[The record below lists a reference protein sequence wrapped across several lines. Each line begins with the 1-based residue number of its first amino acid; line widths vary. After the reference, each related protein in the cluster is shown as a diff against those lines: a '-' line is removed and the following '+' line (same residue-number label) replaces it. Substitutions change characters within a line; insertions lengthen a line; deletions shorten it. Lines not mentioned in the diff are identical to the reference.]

1 MFERFTDRARR
12 VIVLAQEEARM
23 LNHNYIGTEH
33 ILLGLIHEGEG
44 VAAKALES
52 MGISLDDVRR
62 EVEEIIGHGS
72 QPHTG
77 HIPFTPRA
85 KKVLE
90 LSLREGLQMGHKY
103 IGTEFLLLG
112 LIREGDGVAAQVLI
126 KLGADLPR
134 VRQQVI
140 QLLSGYEGGE
150 GQNPESPQ
158 QGQPGFAGAGAGPR
172 AGGGPQGGER
182 SNSLVLDQFGRNL
195 TAAAKEGK
203 LDPVV
208 GRDKEIER
216 VMQVLS
222 RRTKNNPV
230 LIGEPGVG
238 KTAVVE
244 GLALDIANGKVPET
258 LKDKQVYSLD
268 LGSLVA
274 GSRYRGDFEER
285 LKKVLKEINQRG
297 DIILFIDEIH
307 TIVGAGAA
315 EGAID
320 AASLLKPKL
329 ARGELQ
335 TIGATTLDEYRKH
348 IEKDAALERRFQPVQ
363 VPEPS
368 VELSVEILKGLRDR
382 YEAHHRVSITDGA
395 LEAAA
400 RLSDRYINDRY
411 LPDKAVDLID
421 EAGARMRIRRMTA
434 PESIRKV
441 DEQIAEVRREKEA
454 AIDAQDFEKAA
465 GLRDN
470 ERTLTE
476 ERSEKEKQWRSGDL
490 EEIAEVGEEQIAE
503 VLGSWT
509 GIPVFKLTEKES
521 SRLLHMEDELHKRI
535 IGQDEA
541 VKTVSRAIRRTRA
554 GLKDPKRPSGSF
566 IFAGPSGVG
575 KTELSKALA
584 EFLFGEE
591 DALIQIDM
599 GEFHDRFT
607 ASRLFGA
614 PPGYV
619 GYEEGGQLTEKVRR
633 KPFSVVL
640 FDEIEKAHKEIYNT
654 LLQVLEEGRLTDGQG
669 RVVDFKNTVLIFTSN
684 LGTQDISKPVGM
696 GFSGETED
704 DDAARYERMKQ
715 KVNDE
720 LKKHFRP
727 EFLNRIDDTVIFHQL
742 TREQIVQMVEL
753 LIGRVEKALEEKDM
767 GIELSEKAKNLLAQR
782 GFDPVLGARPL
793 RRTIQREIEDAMSE
807 KILFGELGAGEIV
820 HVDVEGWDGESK
832 DTDKATFTFT
842 PHPKPL
848 PEEHFGDM
856 AVETAEAVKDVEDAA
871 DGDVP
876 ESDTVSD
883 EELDK
888 LRESGER
895 LPETPEPGRLNGD
908 EGEEG
913 DGPAGGAQQQRER

>member
-12 VIVLAQEEARM
+12 VIVLAQEEARG

-52 MGISLDDVRR
+52 MGISLEAVRQ
-62 EVEEIIGHGS
+62 EVEEIIGQGTE
-72 QPHTG
+72 PPVG

-112 LIREGDGVAAQVLI
+112 LIREGEGVAAQVLV

-140 QLLSGYEGGE
+140 QLLSGYEGGDS
-150 GQNPESPQ
+150 PENTSNDSND
-158 QGQPGFAGAGAGPR
+158 AIGAGAGPGASSSR
-172 AGGGPQGGER
+172 GSRGAGER
-182 SNSLVLDQFGRNL
+182 STSLVLDQFGRNL
-195 TAAAKEGK
+195 TQAAKEGK

-208 GRDKEIER
+208 GREQEIER
-216 VMQVLS
+216 IMQVLS

-244 GLALDIANGKVPET
+244 GLALDIVNGKVPET

-307 TIVGAGAA
+307 TLVGAGAA

-368 VELSVEILKGLRDR
+368 VEMTINILKGLRDR

-395 LEAAA
+395 LTAAA
-400 RLSDRYINDRY
+400 NLSDRYINDRF

-421 EAGARMRIRRMTA
+421 EAGARMRIKRMTA
-434 PESIRKV
+434 PEGIREM
-441 DEQIAEVRREKEA
+441 DERITKVRRQKEA

-465 GLRDN
+465 GLRDQ
-470 ERTLTE
+470 ERQLTE
-476 ERSEKEKQWRSGDL
+476 ERREKEKQWRAGELDD
-490 EEIAEVGEEQIAE
+490 IAEVGEEQIAE
-503 VLGSWT
+503 VLAHWT
-509 GIPVFKLTEKES
+509 GIPVFKLTEEES
-521 SRLLHMEDELHKRI
+521 SRLLNMEDELHKRI
-535 IGQDEA
+535 IGQEDA
-541 VKTVSRAIRRTRA
+541 VKAVSRAIRRTRA
-554 GLKDPKRPSGSF
+554 GLKDPRRPSGSF

-584 EFLFGEE
+584 NFLFGED

-654 LLQVLEEGRLTDGQG
+654 LLQVLEDGRLTDGQG
-669 RVVDFKNTVLIFTSN
+669 RIVDFKNTVLIFTSN
-684 LGTQDISKPVGM
+684 LGTQDISKAVGM
-696 GFSGETED
+696 GFSAIGEH
-704 DDAARYERMKQ
+704 DADGQYERMKN

-727 EFLNRIDDTVIFHQL
+727 EFLNRIDDIVVFHQL
-742 TREQIVQMVEL
+742 TKEQIVEMVDL
-753 LIGRVEKALEEKDM
+753 LVGRVEKALAAKDM
-767 GIELSEKAKNLLAQR
+767 GIELTEQAKNLLAAR

-793 RRTIQREIEDAMSE
+793 RRTIQREIEDVLSE
-807 KILFGELGAGEIV
+807 KILFGEVGAGEIV
-820 HVDVEGWDGESK
+820 TVDVEGWDGDAK
-832 DTDKATFTFT
+832 HNDKATFVFT
-842 PHPKPL
+842 PRPKPL
-848 PEEHFGDM
+848 PEELELQSTAPA
-856 AVETAEAVKDVEDAA
+856 AVEAKPVGASDSAAGTSTSDSVTPRHAAED
-871 DGDVP
+871 
-876 ESDTVSD
+876 
-883 EELDK
+883 
-888 LRESGER
+888 
-895 LPETPEPGRLNGD
+895 
-908 EGEEG
+908 
-913 DGPAGGAQQQRER
+913 